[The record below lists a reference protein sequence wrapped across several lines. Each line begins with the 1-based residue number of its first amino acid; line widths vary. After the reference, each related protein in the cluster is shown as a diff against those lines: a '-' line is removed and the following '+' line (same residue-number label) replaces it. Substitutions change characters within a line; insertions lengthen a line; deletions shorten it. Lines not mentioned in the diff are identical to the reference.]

1 MPDFSGSQR
10 RSDQWVTEGTPKDVQ
25 TALTKGGQSLGGRVE
40 SHDED
45 GLVLA
50 FGSRFGLRMLG
61 MFTPA
66 RMIPLSLRI
75 SIASDPI
82 HNVRI
87 TLDAV
92 SDEGWYV
99 VELKALARRVYDK
112 AFDRIFTSLR
122 ESALPS

>member
-10 RSDQWVTEGTPKDVQ
+10 RSDQWVTEGTPKDVLA
-25 TALTKGGQSLGGRVE
+25 ALTKAGQSLGGRVE

-45 GLVLA
+45 
-50 FGSRFGLRMLG
+50 
-61 MFTPA
+61 
-66 RMIPLSLRI
+66 LRI